1 MWVYSLKTEKFL
13 AVNAAAVAL
22 YGYSKAE
29 FLSMTLADIGAD
41 GQVTEDRT
49 AITDGRPLDVV
60 GPHSNQ
66 TKSGERI
73 KVLITSRPIEFA
85 GLPARFVM
93 AEDLSERERT
103 QQQHDRAR
111 RLESIGEL
119 AGGVAHDFN
128 NILGIIAPY
137 AEFVA
142 EAIVP
147 EAVLRRASDTAHWE
161 RVGVDMAT
169 IQGAVRRGADL
180 AHQLLAFA
188 GREVG
193 QPRPTDVKTVIDEV
207 TTLLWR
213 SLGEHIE
220 LVANVAPGTEP
231 ILIDPGQ
238 LEQILLNLAVNARHA
253 LRDGGTLTI
262 DAENVPGP
270 STGSRDV
277 RIRVSDTGTG
287 MTAETRSRAFEPF
300 FTTKLPGEGSGLGL
314 ASAYGIVH
322 GAGGTIEIS
331 SEPNR
336 GTTVTILLPASE
348 APVDVKFGESLDMT
362 ATIGEGEML
371 LLVEDDDVLRGAI
384 ERILANNGYDVLVA
398 PNGNEA
404 LDLVSLHADDE
415 IALLLTDVV
424 MPKMLGRELASRV
437 RAKQP
442 GIRVIFMSGYAASAL
457 EPSSTLEEGSMFLK
471 KPFGQRELID
481 KVREVLG
488 QDNAFTRDPRRAHAS
503 ALFEQR
509 KSMRERVTDRE
520 RLSDA
525 QREPDPE

>member
-1 MWVYSLKTEKFL
+1 MWVYCLETQGFL

-22 YGYSKAE
+22 YGYSEAE
-29 FLSMTLADIGAD
+29 FLSMTLANIGAD
-41 GQVTEDRT
+41 AQVAEDRT
-49 AITDGRPLDVV
+49 AIVEGRPLDVV

-66 TKSGERI
+66 TKSGDRI
-73 KVLITSRPIEFA
+73 KVLITSRSIEFS
-85 GLPARFVM
+85 GLPSRFVM
-93 AEDLSERERT
+93 AEDVSDRERT
-103 QQQHDRAR
+103 QQQIERAR

-142 EAIVP
+142 EAIAP

-169 IQGAVRRGADL
+169 IQGAVSRGADL

-188 GREVG
+188 GREVS
-193 QPRPTDVKTVIDEV
+193 QPRPTDVKVVIDEV
-207 TTLLWR
+207 VKLLWR

-220 LVANVAPGTEP
+220 LVANVAPGTAP
-231 ILIDPGQ
+231 ILFDPGQ

-262 DAENVPGP
+262 DAENVAGP
-270 STGSRDV
+270 STGSREV

-287 MTAETRSRAFEPF
+287 MTSETRSRAFEPF
-300 FTTKLPGEGSGLGL
+300 FTTKPGEGSGLGL
-314 ASAYGIVH
+314 ASAYGIVN
-322 GAGGTIEIS
+322 GAGGSIEIS

-348 APVDVKFGESLDMT
+348 AQVDVKFGGSAEMT
-362 ATIGEGEML
+362 CTSGQGEVL

-398 PNGNEA
+398 SNGNDA
-404 LDLVSLHADDE
+404 LDLVGLHADDE

-442 GIRVIFMSGYAASAL
+442 GIRVVFMSGYAASAL
-457 EPSSTLEEGSMFLK
+457 EPSKTLEEGSMFLK
-471 KPFGQRELID
+471 KPFGQKELID
-481 KVREVLG
+481 KVRAVLR
-488 QDNAFTRDPRRAHAS
+488 QDNAFTRDPARAHVS
-503 ALFEQR
+503 VLSEQR
-509 KSMRERVTDRE
+509 KPPVAERD
-520 RLSDA
+520 
-525 QREPDPE
+525 